1 MNFLKRLV
9 SVFKSTRAPQSPM
22 PQRTLNLQYE
32 ILPENAALFAEQFV
46 DIIRNNERVGLNY
59 TIGTLVFVDDFLER
73 FNKKG
78 VPLDKFAE
86 TIFVAGCYAGQV
98 MIFNHGGEWIREA
111 DANVNNVPL
120 SPLVVRLSNGLIA
133 DPLTQAFKRFT
144 KGKSESLMRFYHVF
158 TQTPH

>member
-1 MNFLKRLV
+1 MNFLQRLV
-9 SVFKSTRAPQSPM
+9 SVFKSTKAPANPM

-32 ILPENAALFAEQFV
+32 ILPENAAAFAEQFV

-86 TIFVAGCYAGQV
+86 TIFVAGCYVGQV
-98 MIFNHGGEWIREA
+98 MIFNHGGEWIKEA
-111 DANVNNVPL
+111 DANVPNVPL

-144 KGKSESLMRFYHVF
+144 KGKSESLMMFYHAL